1 MKAAAYI
8 VDYLVSRGVKHFFGY
23 QGTMI
28 AHFVDAIERDPR
40 AENHVCYNEQGAAFA
55 ACGLAQ
61 RRDDVAVAY
70 ATSGPGA
77 MNLMS
82 GIANAYYDSLPV
94 IFITGQINTYE
105 YTDIPEL
112 RQQGFQ
118 EADIVSMAGGI
129 TKMAVQV
136 RDAEELPVVLSCA
149 WKLCREGRRGPVLID
164 LPMNI
169 QRAEVSEGA
178 IAAQRTIDERACGR
192 PAVDASREVAAEEAA
207 GAIFDALCAAERP
220 VFLLGNGG
228 HDTASRRSLLDICHR
243 LRIPVVTSMISP
255 LPAEDPCNLGYIG
268 SAYGHRWANII
279 AGTKADLLVCFGI
292 SLCPRQVGFK
302 PDSFAP
308 GARVVR
314 VDVDPAS
321 LKRRLHSDDSEV
333 GFVARVE
340 DVVPVLGER
349 LAAAETAGKA
359 PDFDG
364 WLALCQGIKARLA
377 ACDAG
382 ADWRLPNRVVELL
395 ADTLLSGCDSVGID
409 VGQHMVW
416 AGQSFGAR
424 PGQRLLFSGGHGAMG
439 YGLPAAI
446 GAHYAT
452 GGAVGCICGDGS
464 FQMNIQELQWVARDR
479 LPIRIV
485 VMNNQSLGL
494 IVQQQGD
501 FFDGVYAGSI
511 PEFGFSPCNF
521 AEVACAY
528 GIPSARIGAEELLAD
543 GAPEPADSGP
553 FLLEVVFEE
562 QTMAYPKTYFGETMF
577 EQRPYVPRELLHE
590 IAEM

>member
-8 VDYLVSRGVKHFFGY
+8 VDYLARRGVEHFFGY

-40 AENHVCYNEQGAAFA
+40 TENHVCYNEQGAAFA

-77 MNLMS
+77 VNLMS

-94 IFITGQINTYE
+94 IFITGQINSYE

-118 EADIVSMAGGI
+118 ETDVVSMAKGI

-136 RDAEELPVVLSCA
+136 REAEELPGLLSRA
-149 WKLCREGRRGPVLID
+149 WELCREGRRGPVLID

-169 QRAEVSEGA
+169 QRSDVSEEA
-178 IAAQRTIDERACGR
+178 IRAQQTVDERACGR
-192 PAVDASREVAAEEAA
+192 PAVDASPEGRAEEAA
-207 GAIFDALCAAERP
+207 GAIFNALCAAERP
-220 VFLLGNGG
+220 VLLLGNGA
-228 HDTASRRSLLDICHR
+228 HDAAARQGLLDICHR
-243 LRIPVVTSMISP
+243 LHIPVVTSMISP
-255 LPAEDPCNLGYIG
+255 LPAEDPCNLGYLG

-279 AGTKADLLVCFGI
+279 AGTKADLLLCFGI

-302 PDSFAP
+302 QDSFAP

-321 LKRRLHSDDSEV
+321 LKRRLHSDDSET

-340 DVVPVLGER
+340 EVAPALAAR
-349 LAAAETAGKA
+349 LAAAEAAGEA
-359 PDFDG
+359 PDFGD
-364 WLALCQGIKARLA
+364 WLALCHDIKARLA
-377 ACDAG
+377 ACDAD

-395 ADTLLSGCDSVGID
+395 SGTLLSGCDSVGID

-416 AGQSFGAR
+416 AGQSFGRRA
-424 PGQRLLFSGGHGAMG
+424 GQRLLFSGGHGAMG

-452 GGAVGCICGDGS
+452 GGPVGCICGDGS

-501 FFDGVYAGSI
+501 FFDGVYAGAI
-511 PEFGFSPCNF
+511 PEFGFSPCKF
-521 AEVACAY
+521 AEVAKAY
-528 GIPSARIGAEELLAD
+528 GIPSARIGAEELLAQ
-543 GAPEPADSGP
+543 GAPEAADAGP
-553 FLLEVVFEE
+553 FLLEVVYEE

-577 EQRPYVPRELLHE
+577 EQRPYVPRELLDE
-590 IAEM
+590 IAEL